1 MLLGGLIACGDG
13 PVSPLPRASHP
24 VLSKPDRGDSVV
36 VAPDP
41 EEPVVIN
48 SGECTLV
55 QVPDGSPD
63 GHWEST
69 CGGIS
74 GGPTLPPP
82 LPPPPPPPTF
92 PPLPNNP
99 PPGGGDGGSGGS
111 GGVGAPDQESGL
123 LCKAATSSWLAALA
137 ADRAAQAKYQAAYEA
152 YILKRAEYTA
162 WDNQARADNVYTW
175 AEQMKLNELG
185 SQLWTLETAMKA
197 AKTEYDDAARM
208 HLVMVSAMALVCGF
222 GG

>member
-1 MLLGGLIACGDG
+1 MLLGGLIGCGDG
-13 PVSPLPRASHP
+13 PVSPSPRASPP
-24 VLSKPDRGDSVV
+24 VLSKPDRGDSIVA
-36 VAPDP
+36 APDP

-55 QVPDGSPD
+55 NVPDGSPD

-69 CGGIS
+69 CEGIS

-82 LPPPPPPPTF
+82 LPPPPPPPNF
-92 PPLPNNP
+92 PPP
-99 PPGGGDGGSGGS
+99 PSEPPSGGGSGGGS
-111 GGVGAPDQESGL
+111 GSVGAPDQESGL
-123 LCKAATSSWLAALA
+123 LCKAATTSWLAALA
-137 ADRAAQAKYQAAYEA
+137 VERTAQAKYQAAYDA

-197 AKTEYDDAARM
+197 AKTEYDDAAR
-208 HLVMVSAMALVCGF
+208 LQWVMAGSMALVCAF